1 LREEGREPRVPRLE
15 REEDLAREPLP
26 HGAPERE
33 RRREGRAVLQRAGLD
48 AEQPLEKVGEPDE
61 KKAASYVA
69 AILEAGFAERY

>member
-1 LREEGREPRVPRLE
+1 
-15 REEDLAREPLP
+15 
-26 HGAPERE
+26 
-33 RRREGRAVLQRAGLD
+33 LQRAGLD